1 MEYFNHIHCKYT
13 GIKGFVRLYEYA
25 LKWTHMISDKAKR
38 KAKILAFW
46 GKYGLEATKKAFN
59 VSRSI
64 LFLCGKSNLSKK
76 EVD

>member
-1 MEYFNHIHCKYT
+1 
-13 GIKGFVRLYEYA
+13 
-25 LKWTHMISDKAKR
+25 MISDKAKR

-46 GKYGLEATKKAFN
+46 EKYGLEATKEAFN

-76 EVD
+76 EID